1 MFFIDASA
9 LLRHSICMKK
19 ITFSLLFLSLS
30 GFVFAQN
37 QSEDTKIE
45 KLLTFIES
53 HNELRFIRNGSEYSA
68 KEAADHLR
76 SKRESAGSRIK
87 TARQFIE
94 YIASKSYLSGKL
106 YQIKYP
112 DGKLRPSGDVLT
124 DELKR
129 IETAKP

>member
-1 MFFIDASA
+1 
-9 LLRHSICMKK
+9 MKK
-19 ITFSLLFLSLS
+19 IIFCLLLLSLS
-30 GFVFAQN
+30 GFVIAQDI
-37 QSEDTKIE
+37 SEDAKIE
-45 KLLTFIES
+45 KLLAFIES

-106 YQIKYP
+106 YKIKYP

-124 DELKR
+124 EELTR
-129 IETAKP
+129 IESIKPVKK

>member
-1 MFFIDASA
+1 
-9 LLRHSICMKK
+9 MKK
-19 ITFSLLFLSLS
+19 TIFCLLLLSLS
-30 GFVFAQN
+30 GIVFSQN
-37 QSEDTKIE
+37 LSEDAKIE

-68 KEAADHLR
+68 KDAADHLR
-76 SKRESAGSRIK
+76 SKRKSAGSRIK

-112 DGKLRPSGDVLT
+112 NGKQRPSGDVLT
-124 DELKR
+124 EELKR
-129 IETAKP
+129 IETVKPGL